1 MNNLITENQNLNIKD
16 QICEIEIKNTIV
28 FNKNNINNNN
38 NNNSNSSIKKCLKS
52 SFNESINE
60 NNILTFEIQPNG
72 TYKNYFSNEIP
83 NEIQHL
89 IVEEE
94 LYKQFIVKINNKRLP
109 IYYQIMLIL
118 MILSMILIIPLFFI
132 VFTFSPR
139 LAFGICLTLLFYIA
153 IFILTNGLIEKR
165 IVLILTYFVLYKK
178 KNYKIEEIILN
189 YNSFLINKKIPILF
203 RLIYK
208 ENHVVPGFDK
218 ISIEVTFINE

>member
-16 QICEIEIKNTIV
+16 QICEIEIKNINTTV
-28 FNKNNINNNN
+28 LNKNNINNNKN
-38 NNNSNSSIKKCLKS
+38 KNNSNSTIKKCLKS

-60 NNILTFEIQPNG
+60 NNILAFEIQPNG

-94 LYKQFIVKINNKRLP
+94 LYKQFIGKINNKRLP

-132 VFTFSPR
+132 VFKFSPR

-153 IFILTNGLIEKR
+153 IFILTHGLIEKR
-165 IVLILTYFVLYKK
+165 I
-178 KNYKIEEIILN
+178 NYKIEEIILN
-189 YNSFLINKKIPILF
+189 YNSILINNKTPILF

-208 ENHVVPGFDK
+208 ENHIVPGFDK

>member
-165 IVLILTYFVLYKK
+165 I
-178 KNYKIEEIILN
+178 NYKIEEIILN